1 MSSCGLFARTVMG
14 WKQMWHDVKLMTSI
28 DTHFKIRQKTGGGT
42 AFQPV
47 KRLDIRLFGS
57 EAAEDN
63 VLRRHAM
70 PRRPWPPCPRGV
82 GLDAFVGG
90 SGRSAKMCPFE
101 GQPSDR
107 TGSDQTANRPTG
119 PSDFEMIEMVEGK
132 ERWIWKQR
140 LAKNK
145 DVMLGS
151 EPVTSR
157 TCNNSKDVPVFV
169 REFPSW
175 PTWSRSMAGLEAK
188 ARSRPNC
195 TSTDLLRSTWDHLWD
210 HLNEMIYEIISWF
223 STDILYPA
231 NIRTDI
237 RDISTCS
244 MIKSCWYPTDFVTEI
259 YSFVI
264 LRTFFGLGHGCRP
277 FPRSMGYR
285 FWHLTFCFL
294 LFRRVEKVFC
304 GTACSPFRSCRQ
316 KSQQEIV
323 RPTLGTKSRLHDL
336 WSNFRV
342 LQPWK

>member
-1 MSSCGLFARTVMG
+1 
-14 WKQMWHDVKLMTSI
+14 MTSI
-28 DTHFKIRQKTGGGT
+28 DIHFKIRQKHGKKWRKLAVEQHFNLSNAWTFASLARKLPKT
-42 AFQPV
+42 TC
-47 KRLDIRLFGS
+47 
-57 EAAEDN
+57 
-63 VLRRHAM
+63 LRRHAV
-70 PRRPWPPCPRGV
+70 PCHPWPPCPRGV

-90 SGRSAKMCPFE
+90 SGRSGKMCPFE

-175 PTWSRSMAGLEAK
+175 PTWSRSMAGMEAK

-223 STDILYPA
+223 STDILL
-231 NIRTDI
+231 
-237 RDISTCS
+237 ISALIS
-244 MIKSCWYPTDFVTEI
+244 EI
-259 YSFVI
+259 
-264 LRTFFGLGHGCRP
+264 
-277 FPRSMGYR
+277 
-285 FWHLTFCFL
+285 
-294 LFRRVEKVFC
+294 
-304 GTACSPFRSCRQ
+304 SPLA
-316 KSQQEIV
+316 V
-323 RPTLGTKSRLHDL
+323 
-336 WSNFRV
+336 WSNPADIPLISSQKFIALSFCV
-342 LQPWK
+342 LFSVLDTGVGLFHEAWVTVFDIWHFVFFFSGV

>member
-1 MSSCGLFARTVMG
+1 MIQREIYNNNPIHIIDHNPSRPWIITHIILWYVHRPPLGSTYPLTDLTAQNRDGMKTDVTWCEINDIH
-14 WKQMWHDVKLMTSI
+14 WHPFQNSTKTRKKVK
-28 DTHFKIRQKTGGGT
+28 KTGGGT

-90 SGRSAKMCPFE
+90 SGRSGKMCPFE

-175 PTWSRSMAGLEAK
+175 PTWSRSMAGMEAK

-223 STDILYPA
+223 STDILL
-231 NIRTDI
+231 
-237 RDISTCS
+237 ISALIS
-244 MIKSCWYPTDFVTEI
+244 EI
-259 YSFVI
+259 
-264 LRTFFGLGHGCRP
+264 
-277 FPRSMGYR
+277 
-285 FWHLTFCFL
+285 
-294 LFRRVEKVFC
+294 
-304 GTACSPFRSCRQ
+304 SPLA
-316 KSQQEIV
+316 V
-323 RPTLGTKSRLHDL
+323 
-336 WSNFRV
+336 WSNPADIPLISSQKFIALSFCV
-342 LQPWK
+342 LFSVLDTGVGLFHEAWVTVVWQVYVLIAFKWH